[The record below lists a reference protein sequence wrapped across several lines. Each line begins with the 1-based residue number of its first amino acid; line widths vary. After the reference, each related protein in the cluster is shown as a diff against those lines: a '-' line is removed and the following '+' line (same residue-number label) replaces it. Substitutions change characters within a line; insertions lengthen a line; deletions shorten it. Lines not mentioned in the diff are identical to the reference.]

1 MLKSSLNHDRQLPFT
16 FAEEQVGQWHYYHV
30 GRGLFRSRFVGNL
43 ALSDARK
50 LTTDFRLHLADGA
63 TVATTVKGE
72 YKNVTAFV
80 DYIKVCKIYTA
91 PGPNPI
97 VLLNS
102 PLSQTSFLACVS
114 NDTTTSIPSTPAPP
128 VLRIRFCVSRF
139 LPTPP
144 SHLGCYS
151 GFRSDQ
157 IILGVSADGRSYCVA
172 EADAVALDDNG
183 DQVSMRY
190 PPFNM
195 TEIDATLNATA
206 AGDARAKLGHACG
219 GGYSYNLSGVYIFQG
234 LVEAVFLNDTVHL
247 ANLETLEEEDPLFV
261 QGLGEELWE
270 DCSEQFD
277 LNKKMLMVSISAEQ
291 KVNAVLCKYEHR
303 NALAAQKATT
313 ATTNAA
319 AVEELRVEQ

>member
-1 MLKSSLNHDRQLPFT
+1 MTGNCRLRLL
-16 FAEEQVGQWHYYHV
+16 
-30 GRGLFRSRFVGNL
+30 RSKLDNGIIITSAGDYSVR
-43 ALSDARK
+43 DARK

-206 AGDARAKLGHACG
+206 AGDARAKLGHAC
-219 GGYSYNLSGVYIFQG
+219 
-234 LVEAVFLNDTVHL
+234 VHL